1 VASAICSSVQPA
13 SLADY
18 DFAGMKRAPFQ
29 RVPRAEVKCFRPGE
43 EASRYVAGD
52 FILTHGDAW
61 TSKLIRFGQRLRIHG
76 DDRRYTHWNHAAV
89 ITSDSGDLIEALG
102 AGVTRTHIS
111 KYTAK
116 ELHLV
121 RVGASPEDRKQTVD
135 FARWAAGLTGGPRHR
150 YGFLTIVS
158 IAYTLLTGGKFTFA
172 IDGEA
177 ICSGLVARAM
187 ERTGAIFNRT
197 PTHVMP
203 ADLAKYYDVEPPTD

>member
-1 VASAICSSVQPA
+1 
-13 SLADY
+13 
-18 DFAGMKRAPFQ
+18 MKRAPFQ
-29 RVPRAEVKCFRPGE
+29 PVQKAGVDCFLPGE
-43 EASRYVAGD
+43 EASGYVAGD

-76 DDRRYTHWNHAAV
+76 DDRKYTHWNHAAM
-89 ITSDSGDLIEALG
+89 ISSDSGDLIEALG
-102 AGVTRTHIS
+102 AGVIQTHIG

-121 RVGASPEDRKQTVD
+121 RIQASSDDHQQAVD
-135 FARWAAGLTGGPRHR
+135 FALWAAGLTGGPRQR
-150 YGFLTIVS
+150 YGFITIVS

-172 IDGEA
+172 IDGQA

-203 ADLAKYYDVEPPTD
+203 ADLAKYYDVEPPAA